1 MEICHISSLITNVIT
16 RYQHIA
22 WAPTNDLCSFKE
34 RSHFYVLSRAVDDP
48 SLPQTSVR
56 SMFAHT
62 QERNRITAQNQAVI
76 GPLPAQQITRTTYGS
91 IQVCCFLA
99 VNGLFTTKLKWPSFY
114 SFKTCMTFFLTW
126 NSKGEILSD
135 VLIWSDVKLLLLIW
149 FSNKAIV

>member
-1 MEICHISSLITNVIT
+1 MTYKATLSTLTAWCLIIFKIWCFFSISWKLSSVFGHTRFLPNSDNMESCHISSLIINVIT
-16 RYQHIA
+16 RYHHITC
-22 WAPTNDLCSFKE
+22 APTNDLCSFKE

-62 QERNRITAQNQAVI
+62 QERNHITAQSQAVI

-99 VNGLFTTKLKWPSFY
+99 LKGLFT
-114 SFKTCMTFFLTW
+114 
-126 NSKGEILSD
+126 
-135 VLIWSDVKLLLLIW
+135 
-149 FSNKAIV
+149 